1 MLQLTWFFSSLYLLT
16 LYVTLFM
23 RPLRGPSSELLAGAP
38 RLRGGRQ
45 GWGRSMHG
53 PSFIVIMGVLLVAVS
68 APQGW
73 WGAYA
78 PVEWL
83 LSPHALS
90 YY

>member
-1 MLQLTWFFSSLYLLT
+1 
-16 LYVTLFM
+16 
-23 RPLRGPSSELLAGAP
+23 
-38 RLRGGRQ
+38 
-45 GWGRSMHG
+45 MHG